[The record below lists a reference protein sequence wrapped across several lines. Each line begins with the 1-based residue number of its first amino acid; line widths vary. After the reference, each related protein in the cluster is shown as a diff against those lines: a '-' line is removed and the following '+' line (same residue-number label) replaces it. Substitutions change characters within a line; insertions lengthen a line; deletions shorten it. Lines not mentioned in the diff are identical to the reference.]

1 VPLPKDEEEK
11 EKSVNSYVKKK
22 LKLKP
27 NFWAENVTGLFKSTK
42 SNETWEML
50 EVKQTKTKNEN
61 NWYGV
66 KDGDAF

>member
-1 VPLPKDEEEK
+1 MPLPKDEEEK

-42 SNETWEML
+42 SNETREML